1 MTVAIVFTKF
11 TSPAATTKMELTATL
26 EQIREGVLT
35 VSAPSKAELP
45 WIKLARFGAR
55 TTPKG
60 SLRHDA
66 NVLEVTGI
74 EADYD
79 ALDVT
84 PETACA
90 LLDMAGVRAL
100 VYTSP
105 SYRPDRLKW
114 RVLAPLSAPCAPSER
129 KAHAARL
136 NGILGGV
143 LAKESFVNSQA
154 YYYGRVGDNPHH
166 GAWIVDGACLDTVAG
181 LFEVYPRSVAIP
193 TVRVASTGA
202 SSDIGRDA
210 LAAACAAFA
219 SPDAEG
225 QRHQVILA
233 ATSHVAPF
241 VKAGMLDDVAAT
253 EAIRDACT
261 ESGRPPHDGEI
272 ESAMDGAVEYATP
285 YVPDPLLDWPMESS
299 KVAAA
304 RELLEADDG
313 GVWVPELTED
323 AVAKAFAERFGEQFK
338 FDVTAGG
345 TGGTEGTGLWY
356 RFDDRVG
363 WSQDQRGSVI
373 EASRHLVY
381 RVRKQRAFH
390 KDTLSAAG
398 TGFTNAVVRF
408 CRFDPRHVMVSSDWD
423 ADPWVL
429 GVKGGQVDL
438 RTGAFTPARA
448 DRFVRLRT
456 SVAPAPPGTATPL
469 WSRYLSEA
477 TASDT
482 AYQEWLQRFA
492 GYGLTGDIS
501 EEMFAFVYG
510 KGGAGK
516 GTLLSTFEAIMGDYA
531 FKAPTDLFRADSR
544 TNREYQLAKLD
555 GIRMVFSSETEQG
568 TMMAESL
575 VKELTGNEGKINARH
590 PYGKPFTFAPRFK
603 LVIVGN
609 YAPKL
614 AGRSEQM
621 ERRMRVA
628 PFNTLP
634 AVPDTT
640 LKERLRD
647 EYPGILRWM
656 IDGCL
661 MWQRDRLGWCHA
673 VKTASRSYFEEQD
686 TVTLW
691 AGERCSVGPVH
702 RGSPSALLDDFNTW
716 LRARGDKQTDAKA
729 FKESV
734 QARLSGTEWKRAGG
748 GSGLVVIGLALRAK
762 SGDEFAGLLS

>member
-1 MTVAIVFTKF
+1 VITFTKF
-11 TSPAATTKMELTATL
+11 ASREATTKAELSATL
-26 EQIREGVLT
+26 DQIRVAVLT
-35 VSAPSKAELP
+35 VSASAKAELP
-45 WIKLARFGAR
+45 WIKLATFGDLKTER
-55 TTPKG
+55 G

-66 NVLEVTGI
+66 NVQTVTGV
-74 EADYD
+74 EGDYD
-79 ALDVT
+79 ALDVS
-84 PETACA
+84 PATAVS
-90 LLDMAGVRAL
+90 LLDMAGIRAL

-105 SYRPDRLKW
+105 SYAPDRWKW
-114 RVLAPLSAPCAPSER
+114 RVLCPLSRPHAPVER
-129 KAHAARL
+129 RALVARL
-136 NGILGGV
+136 NGVLGGV
-143 LAKESFVNSQA
+143 LAKESFVQSQA
-154 YYYGRVGDNPHH
+154 YYYGRVGDNPSH
-166 GAWIVDGACLDTVAG
+166 GAWLVDGAPLDTVAG
-181 LFEVYPRSVAIP
+181 LDEVYPRPVVIP
-193 TVRVASTGA
+193 TMRVAGSST
-202 SSDIGRDA
+202 DTGRDA
-210 LAAACAAFA
+210 LTAACASFA
-219 SPDAEG
+219 STDADG
-225 QRHQVILA
+225 QRHQYILA

-241 VKAGMLDDVAAT
+241 IKAGILDEVEAA

-261 ESGRPPHDGEI
+261 ESGRPPHPDEI
-272 ESAMDGAVEYATP
+272 ESAMGGAVEYATAWA
-285 YVPDPLLDWPMESS
+285 PDPLLSWPVTP
-299 KVAAA
+299 VA
-304 RELLEADDG
+304 LPDDDDDDG
-313 GVWVPELTED
+313 VFVPELTED
-323 AVAKAFAERFGEQFK
+323 AVAKAFAERFGQSFK

-345 TGGTEGTGLWY
+345 TGGTDGSGLWF
-356 RFDDRVG
+356 RFDDGTG
-363 WSQDQRGSVI
+363 WSQDQRGAVI
-373 EASRHLVY
+373 ETARHLVW
-381 RVRKQRAFH
+381 RVRKQRKFER
-390 KDTLSAAG
+390 DTMAAAS

-408 CRFDPRHVMVSSDWD
+408 CRFDKRHVMVSSDWD
-423 ADPWVL
+423 SDPWLL
-429 GVKGGQVDL
+429 GVQGGQVDL
-438 RTGAFTPARA
+438 RTGDYTSARA
-448 DRFVRLRT
+448 DQFIRLRT
-456 SVAPAPPGTATPL
+456 SVAPAVPGTATPL
-469 WSRYLSEA
+469 WTRYLAEA
-477 TASDT
+477 TAGDT
-482 AYQEWLQRFA
+482 AYQAWLQRFA

-516 GTLLSTFEAIMGDYA
+516 GTLLSTLEAIMGDYA

-575 VKELTGNEGKINARH
+575 VKELTGNEGKVNARH

-640 LKERLRD
+640 LKERLRG

-661 MWQRDRLGWCHA
+661 AWQRDRLGWCGA
-673 VKTASRSYFEEQD
+673 VRVASRSYFEEQD

-691 AGERCSVGPVH
+691 AGERCSIGSAH

-716 LRARGDKQTDAKA
+716 LRARGDKQTDAKS

-734 QARLSGTEWKRAGG
+734 LTRLPGTEWKISNGARA
-748 GSGLVVIGLALRAK
+748 VIGLTLRAK
-762 SGDEFAGLLS
+762 QTDDFAGLLS